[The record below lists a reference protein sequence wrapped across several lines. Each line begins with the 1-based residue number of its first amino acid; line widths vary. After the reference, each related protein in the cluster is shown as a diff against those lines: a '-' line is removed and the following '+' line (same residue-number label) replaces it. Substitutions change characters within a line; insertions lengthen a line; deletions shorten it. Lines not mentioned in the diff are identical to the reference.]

1 LTTVC
6 GTGGDIRFCGQE
18 QTLIHINF
26 APTEKENQTKTPKK
40 IHSAKIKTHKVL
52 FHIVMAKFPIP
63 ENCSVY
69 VPMILKE
76 FCSSKFNGLVMK
88 NVFMEIVT
96 L

>member
-40 IHSAKIKTHKVL
+40 IHSAKIKTHKG
-52 FHIVMAKFPIP
+52 
-63 ENCSVY
+63 
-69 VPMILKE
+69 ILGILYKQI
-76 FCSSKFNGLVMK
+76 S
-88 NVFMEIVT
+88 VT
-96 L
+96 LLDIDSECSLLKN